1 MFMLDSAMLPSVN
14 YISLMLDDDSD
25 LSADA
30 DAFAMKYLSDEQ
42 LSELARIRLHS
53 PKLSRTRRRDAAF
66 GRMVNSG
73 ANSNNTS
80 DVSTYGLPAN
90 HVSFATKK
98 FMEKYGLATG
108 KHQNLDAET
117 GAQQIVDTSYEAV
130 PKVRDFLNR
139 LMNDKEKN
147 NSSLINFDSHTPQ
160 EQQSVISDTTVYR
173 TPNKSPVR
181 PCHSKEKAS
190 SDHTPIRVFGD
201 SFRRKHPI
209 RPRLAET
216 KQADQ
221 KVLNPKLKDSRGNVA
236 PNQILDI
243 KRLKELPKLL

>member
-14 YISLMLDDDSD
+14 YISLMLDEDSD

-53 PKLSRTRRRDAAF
+53 PKLSRTRKRDAAF

-73 ANSNNTS
+73 ANSNDIS

-98 FMEKYGLATG
+98 FMEKYGLASG
-108 KHQNLDAET
+108 KHENPDAET
-117 GAQQIVDTSYEAV
+117 DVHQGVDTSYEAV
-130 PKVRDFLNR
+130 PKVKDFLNR
-139 LMNDKEKN
+139 LMKDRIGS
-147 NSSLINFDSHTPQ
+147 NSSSFNVDLDSPD

-216 KQADQ
+216 KPSDQ
-221 KVLNPKLKDSRGNVA
+221 RGMNPKLQDSRSDAA